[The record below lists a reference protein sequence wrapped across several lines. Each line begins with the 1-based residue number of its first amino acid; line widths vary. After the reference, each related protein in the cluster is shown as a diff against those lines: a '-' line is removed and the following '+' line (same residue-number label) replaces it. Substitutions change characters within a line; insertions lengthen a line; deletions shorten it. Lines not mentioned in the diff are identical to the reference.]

1 MQVTKL
7 CSAPQLRW
15 IWLIVQMKCIFLNNP
30 KKQIQSMWKPLFVE
44 IN

>member
-1 MQVTKL
+1 MQVNQL
-7 CSAPQLRW
+7 CSDHQLCW
-15 IWLIVQMKCIFLNNP
+15 IWLIVQMKSIFLDNP